1 MSSTRSTNINIQNT
15 EIGGVSF
22 PSGSTL
28 KVEYVNGK
36 KEGAGKV
43 LSKKKMILA
52 TVNFHED
59 ELHGYCLFCN
69 EGGEKIKECVYDHG
83 VQNGWGREFH
93 DDKVIFEGIYKN
105 GKRFNSLEQYK
116 EEPSYYEEKKDG
128 KTVSICKFNENHMKD
143 GICYEYENNKLNQ
156 IVLYENGMKKRV
168 MIVLLMILK

>member
-1 MSSTRSTNINIQNT
+1 MSSTTSTNINIQNT

-59 ELHGYCLFCN
+59 ELHGYCLFCD
-69 EGGEKIKECVYDHG
+69 EKGKKIKECVYEHG
-83 VQNGWGREFH
+83 IQNGWGIEFR

-105 GKRFNSLEQYK
+105 GKR
-116 EEPSYYEEKKDG
+116 
-128 KTVSICKFNENHMKD
+128 
-143 GICYEYENNKLNQ
+143 
-156 IVLYENGMKKRV
+156 
-168 MIVLLMILK
+168 